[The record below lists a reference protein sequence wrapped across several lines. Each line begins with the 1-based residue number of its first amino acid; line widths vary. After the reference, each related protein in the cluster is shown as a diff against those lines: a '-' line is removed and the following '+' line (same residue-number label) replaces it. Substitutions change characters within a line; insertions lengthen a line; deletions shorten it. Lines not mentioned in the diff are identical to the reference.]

1 MKNTLLTLLTVICI
15 LSVTATQ
22 AQSQLDKG
30 KKLVGL
36 QFTLIPSDHY
46 YTYPALSFGSN
57 NSTYGLSVTPT
68 YGVALKRNWVVGG
81 QVTLG
86 FLYDKYNDGSNSTVS
101 RYYDAGIAPF
111 TRLYLDISRNGK
123 FKLFGAGSIE
133 FTYGKHTDTYNYSSG
148 SSKTTY
154 TEAGLHAGLGFGF
167 AYFGNGLSVDMSVSS
182 VGLRMGFYLPNRS
195 TAKK

>member
-1 MKNTLLTLLTVICI
+1 MKNTLLIIICI

-22 AQSQLDKG
+22 AQSQLEKG
-30 KKLVGL
+30 NKLIGL

-46 YTYPALSFGSN
+46 YTYPALSFGSTS
-57 NSTYGLSVTPT
+57 STYGLSVTPT
-68 YGVALKRNWVVGG
+68 YGVALQRNWVVGG
-81 QVTLG
+81 QATLG
-86 FLYDKYNDGSNSTVS
+86 FVYDKYNDGPNSSVD
-101 RYYDAGIAPF
+101 RYFDAGIAPF

-133 FTYGKHTDTYNYSSG
+133 FTYRQHTDTYNYGSG

-154 TEAGLHAGLGFGF
+154 SESGLHAGLGFGL

-182 VGLRMGFYLPNRS
+182 TGLRMGFYLPNRS